1 MAQKPSDN
9 PRINKLIELEV
20 AGRIK
25 PEHQQELDTYRAQGI
40 APKKSVGSATESERT
55 AGFLATRVAGAMG
68 TLADIDR
75 TDPDAAKPPLAPEIV
90 RMVTP
95 QRFEDAAANAVTPE
109 SRQRVEAAQLELL
122 DAALTLGTGAA
133 YTREQLEGYRRSY
146 FPQMGDDPGTI
157 ADKRQRLKVVL
168 EAAKVKAGAA
178 APSIDQALAKA
189 YGGAAPE
196 APTSTATQ
204 LSVGVNPLEQAVEA
218 AAGASQADNQAAFEA
233 EFRDAYAKGADRG
246 ALLAIGQRYGIAPN
260 EQELDAALAA
270 RARGET
276 RLTITGSPPPSG
288 GAPATPATPEGRGGG
303 GAMETADAVV
313 RGAADTV
320 TLGLADEIAALAGTV
335 TNPDSTL
342 RENLDRERATD
353 RFDTENNFGARLTG
367 QLVGGA
373 ALPLGAAR
381 TPVALART
389 GAAYGGAYGFGSGEG
404 MGDRVTGAL
413 GGAAAGG
420 ALAGL
425 VGAGARGAS
434 QALQARRIARG
445 GTVATAAGTERQALV
460 AAADR
465 QGVEL
470 PAALTGGPVA
480 RQATAVLAQTPGGIQ
495 PLANAAERITDQS
508 QAAVGRIASG
518 VGQAADPE
526 AAGEAARK
534 GALSFIKSSG
544 TRKNRLYQIAETRA
558 GDTPV
563 DLQLARTALDEHIA
577 ELSQVPGGSAL
588 LPKLQALR
596 AEMDRPA
603 TVKGVRGMRTV
614 LRKQFLDGQQF
625 LSGNDERIIG
635 DIVRAASDDVASSLR
650 GAGKADAAAAYKAA
664 DDFNRQRAEVIEQTL
679 QPIIGKRGAAK
690 SGEQVLAAIN
700 QAARGNAQRLEQ
712 FMRALPP
719 EEAGVVRATIIDR
732 LGRATSGQ
740 QDDAGQAFS
749 LQTFLTNWDKIETGR
764 KTLFDPA
771 TRSALD
777 DLAKIASANRDAGR
791 YLNTSKTGG
800 VVAGILTGGTL
811 AIDIGTLGATLAAQY
826 GGARLLASPRF
837 ARWLARAPRTR
848 DTQAHMAQLQDIATK
863 EAAIAPEIMGFQQR
877 LTEALGQEPAR
888 VAATDENNE

>member
-25 PEHQQELDTYRAQGI
+25 PEHQLELDTYRAQGI

-75 TDPDAAKPPLAPEIV
+75 TDPDAAKPPLTPELV
-90 RMVTP
+90 RMVAP
-95 QRFEDAAANAVTPE
+95 ARFEEAAANAVTSEP
-109 SRQRVEAAQLELL
+109 RQRVEAAQLELL

-146 FPQMGDDPGTI
+146 FPQMGDDPKTI
-157 ADKRQRLKVVL
+157 ADKRDRLKVVL
-168 EAAKVKAGAA
+168 EAAKVKAGSA
-178 APSIDQALAKA
+178 APSIDQALERV
-189 YGGAAPE
+189 YGAAP
-196 APTSTATQ
+196 AQPATATATALQ
-204 LSVGVNPLEQAVEA
+204 VGSNPIENAVEA
-218 AAGASQADNQAAFEA
+218 AAGPSQADNLSAFEA
-233 EFRDAYAKGADRG
+233 EFRDAYAKGADRA
-246 ALLAIGQRYGIAPN
+246 ALLAIGAKYSRSVN
-260 EQELDAALAA
+260 EQELDAALAR
-270 RARGET
+270 RAAGEN
-276 RLTITGSPPPSG
+276 RLSITDRPPEG

-320 TLGLADEIAALAGTV
+320 TLGLADEIAALADTV

-342 RENLDRERATD
+342 RDNLDRQRATD

-367 QLVGGA
+367 QVLGGA
-373 ALPLGAAR
+373 ALPMGAAR
-381 TPVALART
+381 TPVALGRV
-389 GAAYGGAYGFGSGEG
+389 GAGYGAAYGFGSAEG
-404 MGDRVTGAL
+404 NVIERLPSAGAGAL
-413 GGAAAGG
+413 AGG
-420 ALAGL
+420 ALAY
-425 VGAGARGAS
+425 GAGRGI
-434 QALQARRIARG
+434 QALGARRLARG
-445 GTVATAAGTERQALV
+445 GTVGTAAVERQELV

-480 RQATAVLAQTPGGIQ
+480 RGMTAIFAQTPGGIQ
-495 PLANAAERITDQS
+495 PLSNAAERIADQS
-508 QAAVGRIASG
+508 QTAVGRIVSG

-558 GDTPV
+558 GDTTV

-577 ELSQVPGGSAL
+577 ELSQVPGGDPL
-588 LPKLQALR
+588 LPALQKLR
-596 AEMDRPA
+596 ADLDQPA
-603 TVKGVRGMRTV
+603 SVKGVRGLRTK
-614 LRKQFLDGQQF
+614 LRKEFLGNQQF
-625 LSGNDERIIG
+625 LGGNEERIIQ
-635 DIVRAASDDVASSLR
+635 DIVSAASDDVASSLR

-664 DDFNRQRAEVIEQTL
+664 DDFNRQRATVIEETL
-679 QPIIGKRGAAK
+679 QPIIGKRGAPK
-690 SGEQVLAAIN
+690 SGEAVLASIN
-700 QAARGNAQRLEQ
+700 QAARGNAQRLEA
-712 FMRALPP
+712 FMRALPA

-749 LQTFLTNWDKIETGR
+749 LNTFLTNWDKIETGR

-771 TRSALD
+771 TRAALD

-791 YLNTSKTGG
+791 FLNTSKTGG
-800 VVAGILTGGTL
+800 VVAGVLTGGTA
-811 AIDIGTLGATLAAQY
+811 AIDIATLGKTLAVQY
-826 GGARLLASPRF
+826 AGARLLASPRF
-837 ARWLARAPRTR
+837 ARWLARAPKAR
-848 DTQAHMAQLQDIATK
+848 DPQAHMAQLQDIAAK

-877 LTEALGQEPAR
+877 LMDALGQQPAG
-888 VAATDENNE
+888 VAAAEQNNE